1 MLSGG
6 FGVFKHLPGVIL
18 KRLRGYKQS
27 VCNFRISCAL
37 HKVKQYLKIK
47 LIEGYKHIFKLYKL
61 CQIRVLIIFGKG
73 VHKFKLRLPQGFYR
87 RQFSRAAEYA
97 GCFRG
102 EIFLWEADNL
112 CLSGDF
118 CYAAKACKLRQPPE
132 RHRRGCM

>member
-1 MLSGG
+1 MLSGS

-61 CQIRVLIIFGKG
+61 CQIRAFIILGKVFTNLSCGSRRDFTVGNEMFFSGSGTCCVLSRGNIFVG
-73 VHKFKLRLPQGFYR
+73 
-87 RQFSRAAEYA
+87 SR
-97 GCFRG
+97 
-102 EIFLWEADNL
+102 
-112 CLSGDF
+112 
-118 CYAAKACKLRQPPE
+118 
-132 RHRRGCM
+132 

>member
-1 MLSGG
+1 MLSRS

-61 CQIRVLIIFGKG
+61 CQIRAFIILGKG

-87 RQFSRAAEYA
+87 RQ
-97 GCFRG
+97 
-102 EIFLWEADNL
+102 
-112 CLSGDF
+112 
-118 CYAAKACKLRQPPE
+118 
-132 RHRRGCM
+132 